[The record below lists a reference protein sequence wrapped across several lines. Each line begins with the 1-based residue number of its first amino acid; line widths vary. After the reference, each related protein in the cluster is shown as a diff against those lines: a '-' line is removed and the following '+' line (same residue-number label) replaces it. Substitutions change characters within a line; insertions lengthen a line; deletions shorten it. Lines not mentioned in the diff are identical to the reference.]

1 MNNSGKEFL
10 NNFRNARLNPFSSSS
25 SPSLITRGDMQKERQ
40 KQSTVSPDSFYTFL
54 RGLFGVATKG
64 KDQLNIKDVPAG
76 NMDRMSPNEARAFM
90 EQKRQNEQAAQNG
103 SLRVENDLDKYNA
116 AVNSDLYHEERST
129 FDNAFG
135 VLQNYDALNK
145 VLDEYDTI
153 NTWSGKRKF
162 LKDAYKRFDD
172 KNGDIGRW
180 FSRLYDFT
188 IEAQDFGEWDTRN
201 VTDTMRRLNEH
212 VKNRWL
218 KKIQVLFCR
227 YQKTT
232 RHKVVF

>member
-1 MNNSGKEFL
+1 MANDFLLNLRATRGNNQ
-10 NNFRNARLNPFSSSS
+10 NNVSRQLP
-25 SPSLITRGDMQKERQ
+25 TRGDIQ
-40 KQSTVSPDSFYTFL
+40 KQRRTDVDPNSFTNFL
-54 RGLFGVATKG
+54 RIALGMQRVPVG
-64 KDQLNIKDVPAG
+64 KEQLNIEDVPAG
-76 NMDRMSPNEARAFM
+76 NMDRMSPNEARTFM
-90 EQKRQNEQAAQNG
+90 EQKHLNEQAAQNG
-103 SLRVENDLDKYNA
+103 SLRVENDLNKYNA
-116 AVNSDLYHEERST
+116 AVNGDLYHEGRST

-145 VLDEYDTI
+145 VLDEYDAI

-162 LKDAYKRFDD
+162 LENAYKRFDD

-180 FSRLYDFT
+180 FSKLYDFT

-218 KKIQVLFCR
+218 RKI
-227 YQKTT
+227 
-232 RHKVVF
+232 